1 MRGPGRDKSQNRAGD
16 IHLPTII
23 RKVHILES
31 HGNPCLPVQVLG
43 ALTTGEVTETH
54 WMMAVRIKVGLAGI
68 GPFGEKIYY

>member
-68 GPFGEKIYY
+68 GPHEGQIS